1 MKKLMLAGLLALSTT
16 AFAQSQDPPDRWSS
30 GDKRAH
36 FTSGVIISG
45 VTMSL
50 NGSAGDGFLLGCG
63 AGIGGEFL
71 DARKYGWKSY
81 HVSYK
86 DATVECLGAG
96 LASYAGVKLY
106 PNKIVWER
114 KINLF

>member
-1 MKKLMLAGLLALSTT
+1 MNKFLLVASLLAFSVS
-16 AFAQSQDPPDRWSS
+16 AVAQDRPDNWNS

-45 VTMSL
+45 VTMAVTK
-50 NGSAGDGFLLGCG
+50 SAGDGFLLGCA
-63 AGIGGEFL
+63 AGVGGEL
-71 DARKYGWKSY
+71 VDAAQYGFKSY

-86 DATVECLGAG
+86 DAAVECLGAG

-106 PNKIVWER
+106 PNKVTWEM
-114 KINLF
+114 KLNIF